1 MRHILIFCLA
11 LVFAL
16 PVQARGGVEDVSDPA
31 TDLVN
36 AIRAQNGLPGL
47 RAEERLAMAAATHA
61 QDMIRKG
68 FFGHTGSN
76 GSSIGKRAQQQRYG
90 PCVIS
95 ENIAKGHPDL
105 KQVLRAWM
113 NSRGHRRN
121 LLNAQVTDFALVRGR
136 GDVWVMMLGRP
147 GC

>member
-11 LVFAL
+11 LVCAL
-16 PVQARGGVEDVSDPA
+16 PVQARSGVENVSDPA

-47 RAEERLAMAAATHA
+47 RAEDRLAMAAATHA

-68 FFGHTGSN
+68 FFGHTLSN
-76 GSSIGKRAQQQRYG
+76 GSTIGNRARQQSYG

-121 LLNAQVTDFALVRGR
+121 ILHADVVDFGLVRG
-136 GDVWVMMLGRP
+136 GDNIWVMMLGRS